1 MLATTHPTET
11 VQNALSKNVLTAIG
25 ARVGYLASRFFIP
38 PFVLARVGLE
48 AYGLWSAAFVL
59 VSYLGISTFGISNV
73 YVKYVA
79 GYVAS
84 EDYRQAN
91 ALLSTGLIVTSCLC
105 LLLFLLLCFGWPWIV
120 TWVEIPAP
128 LAGDAREV
136 IFLIVTIFLTSLA
149 LSAFGDALTGA
160 QQLATVQKIWV
171 VSYLVETALILILV
185 GSGRGIRGMAEAFV
199 VRTLL
204 EIALSAWIAFQ
215 RLPWLRISPSLC
227 SREALRKLVSFGGTV
242 QLLGLLAIV
251 LNSIDRTLTASL
263 VGLRAAGIIE
273 LSKKLPSMASLVPS
287 SFLSSFVPAA
297 SYLHSGLSGHSE
309 GVRQEIRQLYL
320 KGARYMNLC
329 TAVVT
334 GVLAVAPAP
343 VLRCWLGKE
352 HPGATV
358 LLVIFAIST
367 QIHLLTGPGTT
378 ILKGIGR
385 PREEFFYAIPNL
397 LFLLLTVPLSYLV
410 LGHWSVK
417 GIGAAVALATTL
429 AASVFICHANRLLQ
443 ISVRTYFSEVVLPG
457 VLPYLLALV
466 VLAPVTSSVVTAHRV
481 TAVIILGVAGCVY
494 GALVVLMVYR
504 FVLGRE
510 EQLWLSA
517 LLRQQVENF
526 WPKRRV
532 VTA

>member
-11 VQNALSKNVLTAIG
+11 VQTALSKNVLTAIG
-25 ARVGYLASRFFIP
+25 ARVGYLVSRFFIP

-84 EDYRQAN
+84 EDYRRAN
-91 ALLSTGLIVTSCLC
+91 ALLSTGLIVTSCIC
-105 LLLFLLLCFGWPWIV
+105 FSLFLLLCFGWSWVV

-149 LSAFGDALTGA
+149 LSAFGDALIGA
-160 QQLATVQKIWV
+160 QQLALVQKIWIM
-171 VSYLVETALILILV
+171 SYLVETALILILV

-204 EIALSAWIAFQ
+204 EISLSAWLAFR
-215 RLPWLRISPSLC
+215 RLPWLRISPAFC
-227 SREALRKLVSFGGTV
+227 SREALRKLVAFGGTV

-263 VGLRAAGIIE
+263 VGLRAAGVID
-273 LSKKLPSMASLVPS
+273 LSRKLPSMASLVPS

-297 SYLHSGLSGHSE
+297 SYLHSGLADRSE
-309 GVRQEIRQLYL
+309 GAQQEIRQLYL

-329 TAVVT
+329 TAAVT
-334 GVLAVAPAP
+334 GVLAIAPAA

-352 HPGATV
+352 HPGATM
-358 LLVIFAIST
+358 LLALFAIAT

-397 LFLLLTVPLSYLV
+397 LCLLLTVPLSYYM

-417 GIGAAVALATTL
+417 GIGAAVALATTVS
-429 AASVFICHANRLLQ
+429 AIVFILHANRLLQ
-443 ISVRTYFSEVVLPG
+443 IPMRMYLSEVVFPG
-457 VLPYLLALV
+457 LLPYLLALAV
-466 VLAPVTSSVVTAHRV
+466 IAPVSSSIVAAHRV
-481 TAVIILGVAGCVY
+481 TAVIVLGLAGCVY
-494 GALVVLMVYR
+494 GALIVLMVYR
-504 FVLGRE
+504 FVLGRG
-510 EQLWLSA
+510 EQVWMA
-517 LLRQQVENF
+517 TLLRQQIEHF
-526 WPKRRV
+526 WPRRRTV
-532 VTA
+532 AA